1 MSTINTI
8 SSEGVGTGMYCK
20 NYNCPKNKKL
30 KTPIN
35 FKFSSIATP
44 FEGDACKGEC
54 SAPPSF
60 KGFYEQIGDFVYE
73 GSECL
78 RTDGPITLKQYGC
91 DRADC
96 VHNEKTICTRPEI
109 LIDKL
114 NDRWVCKCFAFRKIR
129 GHTDWSALLQGGNAK
144 GGHVD
149 DAYAQKINKFAKTTR
164 SYRTH
169 MKQQT

>member
-1 MSTINTI
+1 MSDINVVL
-8 SSEGVGTGMYCK
+8 SEGVDTGIYCK
-20 NYNCPKNKKL
+20 NEKCPKNKKL

-54 SAPPSF
+54 SAPPAFGS
-60 KGFYEQIGDFVYE
+60 FYEQIGDFVYE

-78 RTDGPITLKQYGC
+78 RTDIPITLKQYGC

-96 VHNEKTICTRPEI
+96 GHNEKTICTRPEI

-129 GHTDWSALLQGGNAK
+129 GHTDWSALLQGGHAK
-144 GGHVD
+144 GGHIS
-149 DAYAQKINKFAKTTR
+149 DADAEKMNKYAKTTR

-169 MKQQT
+169 MKQFS